1 MACAVGGEGGGGKD
15 TLAGVLE
22 VRYQI
27 RIHSEAGGPGRL
39 GGVWVGKRLS
49 LD

>member
-1 MACAVGGEGGGGKD
+1 MAYAVGGEGGGGKD

-22 VRYQI
+22 ERYQI
-27 RIHSEAGGPGRL
+27 RIHSEAGGPGEVWR
-39 GGVWVGKRLS
+39 GWVGKRLS